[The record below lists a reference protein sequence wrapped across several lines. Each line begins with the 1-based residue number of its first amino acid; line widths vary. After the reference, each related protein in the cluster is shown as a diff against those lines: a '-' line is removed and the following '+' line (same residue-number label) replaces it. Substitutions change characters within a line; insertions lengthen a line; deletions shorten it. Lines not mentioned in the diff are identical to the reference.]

1 MSNEGDRASVFRTTK
16 VRTKLRGDGSWL
28 QHRDEPEPE
37 PQEEEKP
44 WLEEVRAR
52 RLNGAPIETSPVSSP
67 VKSTPPPVTSDT
79 ESKPAT
85 PGYLIRGVFTKLEAR
100 PSSPSSPYNGSSK
113 PTVFTKKPSEAYKK
127 IAPHIVRNTSESP
140 EGQLSPEEQ
149 EKRTMVA
156 TSVLKTKSA
165 RRSYVLSAAKIYD
178 SKETPSDTPLVSSNP
193 SFVAKRVE
201 IADDG
206 EIAVTPTPASTVAP
220 SPAVPP
226 TSAAP
231 APAAEPRTEVNTT
244 VELSDEAAAS
254 PPVNPSSAGA
264 AAEPVKEE
272 PLPQSV
278 AAKEQLQDEKT
289 KSNDPTVAG
298 SVKVAP
304 TEPQLQAETPMVK
317 VLPPLK
323 TSPAQKSA
331 GSESPAPAY
340 TVPRPVPAPR
350 LAPFTATPYSRT
362 PVPTKTLREITVK
375 TEPEPEPQHE
385 AEAAPEEEAESG
397 PQPTEEQEPVL
408 QDEAESEPEPTEEQ
422 EPELEDEAES
432 ESTKEQEPELE
443 DDSDSDSEIKAESL
457 LPLGCPVI
465 DPPQRVIKVVPHPVA
480 DVIPYTDSYRS
491 EESELAEEEGGS
503 AESPT
508 PEDSVEE
515 EPAPA
520 LEDGEP
526 TTGDLLGFS
535 DGPEEEPA
543 EPVPPSPGRW
553 SQDLLSGLG
562 SESSPAKTSGTLDL
576 LAHDVVVANTEARSL
591 SMQQQEE
598 EKQTD
603 ETAVETQ
610 SSADPFDPYPIGSAS
625 HNSPSDLLEP
635 VADVS
640 INSLTTPEEEEEEK
654 SLDSEVNSPSSDL
667 SSRPWTVTW
676 EVPQLTNTEESQEA
690 ETEDQAADQRTVI
703 MFEKKSTESSS
714 PWDRWT
720 SPTVYTVSTTT
731 KEGDEEEE
739 EEKVEEEESPE
750 DTEKVTVIT
759 TVREVLN
766 EPEPAVDR
774 LASYSSAV
782 VEEERRVPTPE
793 PETKKPFVY
802 VKEYVNAA
810 EMSSLN
816 PRDTFHR
823 SDDFASSYSYSYNS
837 PSSYIRVTE
846 SSSCTYCG
854 KQVGNNAKITIEH
867 LNIDCHPECFKCDMC
882 SRPMGD
888 LLHNMFLHNK
898 KVHCES
904 CYAAVI

>member
-28 QHRDEPEPE
+28 QNQDEPEPE
-37 PQEEEKP
+37 TQEEEKP
-44 WLEEVRAR
+44 WLAEVRAG

-67 VKSTPPPVTSDT
+67 VNSTPPPVTSDT

-85 PGYLIRGVFTKLEAR
+85 QGYLIRGVFTKLEAR
-100 PSSPSSPYNGSSK
+100 PSSPSSSYNGPSK
-113 PTVFTKKPSEAYKK
+113 PKVFTKKPSEAYKK

-165 RRSYVLSAAKIYD
+165 RRSYVLSAAKLYD
-178 SKETPSDTPLVSSNP
+178 SVETPSDTSLVSSNP

-201 IADDG
+201 IAEDG
-206 EIAVTPTPASTVAP
+206 EIAVTPTPVSTVAP

-231 APAAEPRTEVNTT
+231 TPAAGPRTEVNTT
-244 VELSDEAAAS
+244 VKLSDEAAVN
-254 PPVNPSSAGA
+254 PPVNPSSAST

-278 AAKEQLQDEKT
+278 AEKEQLQDEKT

-298 SVKVAP
+298 SVKVAS

-317 VLPPLK
+317 LLPPSK

-362 PVPTKTLREITVK
+362 PVPTKTLTEITVK
-375 TEPEPEPQHE
+375 TEPGPEDEPEPEPQHE
-385 AEAAPEEEAESG
+385 AEAAPKEEA
-397 PQPTEEQEPVL
+397 
-408 QDEAESEPEPTEEQ
+408 ASEPEP
-422 EPELEDEAES
+422 
-432 ESTKEQEPELE
+432 TKEQEPELQDE
-443 DDSDSDSEIKAESL
+443 SESEPEPTKEQEPELQDESESEPEPTKEQEPELQDESDSDSDPGIRAVELNL
-457 LPLGCPVI
+457 LAAPYR
-465 DPPQRVIKVVPHPVA
+465 PPPSA
-480 DVIPYTDSYRS
+480 GN
-491 EESELAEEEGGS
+491 EEPELAEEEGGS
-503 AESPT
+503 ADSPT

-535 DGPEEEPA
+535 DGPAEEPA

-576 LAHDVVVANTEARSL
+576 LADDVVVVNTEARSL

-610 SSADPFDPYPIGSAS
+610 SSADPFDPYPIGTAS

-640 INSLTTPEEEEEEK
+640 INSSTTPEEEEEEEK
-654 SLDSEVNSPSSDL
+654 SFDSEVSSPSSDL
-667 SSRPWTVTW
+667 SPRPWTTTW

-690 ETEDQAADQRTVI
+690 ETEDQAADQKTVI
-703 MFEKKSTESSS
+703 MFEKKSTESGS

-720 SPTVYTVSTTT
+720 SPIVYTVSTTT
-731 KEGDEEEE
+731 KEGDE

-774 LASYSSAV
+774 SASYSSAV

-793 PETKKPFVY
+793 PDTKKPFVY
-802 VKEYVNAA
+802 VKEYVNAG

-816 PRDTFHR
+816 PRDTYHR

-837 PSSYIRVTE
+837 PSSYTRVTE
-846 SSSCTYCG
+846 SSACTYCG

-867 LNIDCHPECFKCDMC
+867 LNIDCHPECFKCDTC